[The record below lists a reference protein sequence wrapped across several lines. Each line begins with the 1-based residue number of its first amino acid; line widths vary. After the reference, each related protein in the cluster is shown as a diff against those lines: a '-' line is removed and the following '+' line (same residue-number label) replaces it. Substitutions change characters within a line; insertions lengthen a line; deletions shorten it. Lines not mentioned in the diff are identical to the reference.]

1 MKNNTDIALLIMRL
15 ISGIFFT
22 VFGIMKLTGLQGFA
36 DTYLG
41 GSFIL
46 ALLVALG
53 ELGGGLALLSGYF
66 YQLGSIILALIM
78 LGAIVLA
85 HPIWNPAEMM
95 NGLIRLIM
103 ASLYLGLAMIG
114 TGSYALKKV

>member
-1 MKNNTDIALLIMRL
+1 MKNNSDIALLSMR
-15 ISGIFFT
+15 IVSGLFFT

-53 ELGGGLALLSGYF
+53 ELGGGLALLTGYF
-66 YQLGSIILALIM
+66 YKIGAYLLAIIM
-78 LGAIVLA
+78 LGAMFVA
-85 HPIWNPAEMM
+85 HPIWNPEQMM
-95 NGLIRLIM
+95 NGLIRIIM
-103 ASLYLGLAMIG
+103 VTLYVGLAILG
-114 TGSYALKKV
+114 TGKYAFKKA

>member
-1 MKNNTDIALLIMRL
+1 MKNNSDIALLSMR
-15 ISGIFFT
+15 IVSGLFFT

-53 ELGGGLALLSGYF
+53 ELGGGLALLTGYF
-66 YQLGSIILALIM
+66 YKIGAYLLAIIM
-78 LGAIVLA
+78 LGAMFIA
-85 HPIWNPAEMM
+85 HPIWNPEQMM
-95 NGLIRLIM
+95 NGLIRIIM
-103 ASLYLGLAMIG
+103 VTLYVGLAILG
-114 TGSYALKKV
+114 TGKYSFKKA